1 MRSRTNMTPQQLSEA
16 VEMPLEL
23 LDAQEVEQVKP
34 EKTPENRSR
43 VRKIAE
49 TLDIEVCDLREKDA
63 RYLSRLLAVFLLD
76 EDK

>member
-1 MRSRTNMTPQQLSEA
+1 MTTSDLAYQAEIPETTFQDWERGPSNPATNR
-16 VEMPLEL
+16 
-23 LDAQEVEQVKP
+23 
-34 EKTPENRSR
+34 ENRIR

-49 TLDIEVCDLREKDA
+49 TLDIEVCDLRDHDV